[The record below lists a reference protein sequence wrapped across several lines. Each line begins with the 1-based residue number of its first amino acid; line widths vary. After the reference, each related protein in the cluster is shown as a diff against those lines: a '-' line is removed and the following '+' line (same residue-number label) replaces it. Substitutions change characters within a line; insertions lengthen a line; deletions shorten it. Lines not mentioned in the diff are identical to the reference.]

1 MSNAIIIKEIE
12 NILKRVSEDEKEEIL
27 DLSRRV
33 MTKSLCNEGLKA
45 DADLRAKSREELEKL
60 PLQGKMSI
68 RASDFE
74 KSVTMLK
81 LIAEK
86 MDFGKK
92 FRMVLEYDPEL
103 LSATLE
109 YYWD

>member
-1 MSNAIIIKEIE
+1 MSSEIDIKEIS
-12 NILKRVSEDEKEEIL
+12 NILCRVSEEEREKIL
-27 DLSRRV
+27 NLSRDV
-33 MTKSLCNEGLKA
+33 LTKSLCNDGLQV
-45 DADLRAKSREELEKL
+45 DADLKEKSREEFSKFN
-60 PLQGKMSI
+60 QQKKMSV

-92 FRMVLEYDPEL
+92 FRMELEYDPEL
-103 LSATLE
+103 LSVMISF
-109 YYWD
+109 WG